1 MDDVGFGSCASQI
14 IYDRILKSLAVG
26 ADDEARPR
34 ARQQLFVNLFLLK
47 KKEKKERYT
56 ILSIVQQ
63 FPHVRA
69 ALKKRRFT
77 RFAPHRTALA
87 TLQYVVGGPS
97 RARYKGRH
105 GGGEG

>member
-47 KKEKKERYT
+47 KKRKKKSDTPYC
-56 ILSIVQQ
+56 LL
-63 FPHVRA
+63 FNNFHMY
-69 ALKKRRFT
+69 ALR
-77 RFAPHRTALA
+77 
-87 TLQYVVGGPS
+87 
-97 RARYKGRH
+97 
-105 GGGEG
+105 